1 MRSGFVVK
9 SKESGSPHLAGRT
22 FSMTLFRLFTCTLT
36 GAVAIA
42 AASSLV
48 WLGRRKKT
56 PEQRE
61 ALRRQR
67 ISAQGRIT
75 DGTVLDVQ
83 EFDHD
88 GGHPVQ
94 MVIYT
99 YDVAGVQ
106 YECSQDV
113 TPLRQFLDL
122 HSCRIGVAA
131 SIKYDPAPS
140 RQLNRRL
147 RKTGADC
154 APKRFLLPG

>member
-1 MRSGFVVK
+1 
-9 SKESGSPHLAGRT
+9 
-22 FSMTLFRLFTCTLT
+22 MTLFRIYTCTLT

-42 AASSLV
+42 AATSLV

-67 ISAQGRIT
+67 LSAQGRIT

-83 EFDHD
+83 EFNPDS
-88 GGHPVQ
+88 GHPVQ
-94 MVIYT
+94 MVMYT

-106 YECSQDV
+106 YECSQEL
-113 TPLRQFLDL
+113 THLRQVLDL

-131 SIKYDPAPS
+131 SIKYDPYHPGNSIVVAEDWCG
-140 RQLNRRL
+140 L
-147 RKTGADC
+147 RT
-154 APKRFLLPG
+154 